1 MRSWTVRTLVV
12 VCGLV
17 LAGCTSDGAEV
28 SPEASATA
36 SATASPVGA
45 YALDADAYPDLEGY
59 VLNLGGGGVFNLMD
73 FASLV
78 TAGNYSVDGDALTW
92 LTDSFCAGDEEVEQ
106 ATYTWVL
113 DDGTLRLTPKGVDGC
128 EERVNMYS
136 HRFELLVRPEVIEY
150 EAKFGEEFTTG
161 LSTDGDGAGS
171 VTVSYAAEPGDHVLN
186 VNVVAYSGGAAGQDD
201 PRPREIGPDA
211 FAKLTVP
218 GERVVQTLYGDGDI
232 RCPDHWAHDLSL
244 PVGTVQYQP
253 GESGIEITVT
263 LDQAWPDTEYY
274 VEVNTDAFCAG

>member
-1 MRSWTVRTLVV
+1 MKRLLAATAAALMTLNLSG
-12 VCGLV
+12 CGEPATIDSV
-17 LAGCTSDGAEV
+17 AV
-28 SPEASATA
+28 SPPAASGEA
-36 SATASPVGA
+36 
-45 YALDADAYPDLEGY
+45 DLH
-59 VLNLGGGGVFNLMD
+59 GGLWGS
-73 FASLV
+73 ASL
-78 TAGNYSVDGDALTW
+78 W
-92 LTDSFCAGDEEVEQ
+92 DE
-106 ATYTWVL
+106 
-113 DDGTLRLTPKGVDGC
+113 
-128 EERVNMYS
+128 
-136 HRFELLVRPEVIEY
+136 HRSP
-150 EAKFGEEFTTG
+150 G